1 MFHMYYGFPG
11 RPVLPGM
18 QIQHILI
25 SWWGRKVLEPPSDHP
40 AQLIR
45 FTEFSMVY
53 LVLSPSSLLSETEN
67 ISIKMRIFSSVE
79 DLCAHDIFR
88 VLIWKWLCSLG
99 TVFPGI
105 FGSSC
110 HNSGPVAPEER
121 KLLHQRS
128 TLLKPRRPVWSM
140 DGFCFRMFFGTT
152 AV

>member
-53 LVLSPSSLLSETEN
+53 LVLSPSSLLPQTEN
-67 ISIKMRIFSSVE
+67 ISIKMRIVSSVE

-88 VLIWKWLCSLG
+88 VWAQYSPESLD
-99 TVFPGI
+99 
-105 FGSSC
+105 
-110 HNSGPVAPEER
+110 PVATTVVPWLLR
-121 KLLHQRS
+121 KGNYCTRGQLCLNRGVQFE
-128 TLLKPRRPVWSM
+128 VWTAFVLGCFLGLQLYKWFA
-140 DGFCFRMFFGTT
+140 GF
-152 AV
+152 